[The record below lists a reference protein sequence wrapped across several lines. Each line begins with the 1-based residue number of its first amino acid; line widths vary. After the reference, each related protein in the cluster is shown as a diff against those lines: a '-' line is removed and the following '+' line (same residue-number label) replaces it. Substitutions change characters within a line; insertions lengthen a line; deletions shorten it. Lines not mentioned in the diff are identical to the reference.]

1 MKKILSLERQLN
13 ENCTFIHSLLIKS
26 VQKYPK
32 LLKMTSHPESPVK
45 QIQFLGSKLDEIDQL
60 IDRVVNDCEENGIAI
75 VKTKKVPSD
84 HTFKN
89 KSIRITVASDFTK
102 SDMSKCASTFEEI
115 ISKIDIPL

>member
-1 MKKILSLERQLN
+1 MS
-13 ENCTFIHSLLIKS
+13 
-26 VQKYPK
+26 
-32 LLKMTSHPESPVK
+32 SHPESPVK
-45 QIQFLGSKLDEIDQL
+45 QIQFLGYDEIDQF

>member
-1 MKKILSLERQLN
+1 MKKKLSLKRQLK

-45 QIQFLGSKLDEIDQL
+45 QIQFLGSKPEEIDRI
-60 IDRVVNDCEENGIAI
+60 IDKVVDYCEEYGIAI
-75 VKTKKVPSD
+75 IKTKKVPSD

-89 KSIRITVASDFTK
+89 KSIRITVASDFTE
-102 SDMSKCASTFEEI
+102 SDMLKCATTFEEI
-115 ISKIDIPL
+115 ISQIDIPQ

>member
-1 MKKILSLERQLN
+1 MLLSLKRQLK

-45 QIQFLGSKLDEIDQL
+45 QIQFLGSKPEENDRIIDK
-60 IDRVVNDCEENGIAI
+60 VVDYCEEYGIAI
-75 VKTKKVPSD
+75 IKTKKVPSD

-102 SDMSKCASTFEEI
+102 SDISKCASIFEEI
-115 ISKIDIPL
+115 ISQIHIPQ